1 MGITEVSDLTRGRNN
16 EYHQDGYVL
25 SVLYRHQHSTVLL
38 DLDAHVHQCLCREV
52 YLPNRSR
59 CSLPLP
65 RRLKAVLEERC
76 IDAELNRRY
85 VVIIR
90 KQNTKERISSGS
102 DSKIALLG
110 TFLGSLAVG
119 KYATGAV
126 TDQTLHA

>member
-1 MGITEVSDLTRGRNN
+1 MSSLFCTVTSTPLYSSTWTPTSISAYAGRCIFLI
-16 EYHQDGYVL
+16 VL
-25 SVLYRHQHSTVLL
+25 AVLFRFLV
-38 DLDAHVHQCLCREV
+38 AF
-52 YLPNRSR
+52 
-59 CSLPLP
+59 
-65 RRLKAVLEERC
+65 KAVLEERC

>member
-1 MGITEVSDLTRGRNN
+1 MGTEVSDLTRGRNN

-25 SVLYRHQHSTVLL
+25 SFCTVTSTPLYSSTWTPTSISAYAGRCIFLIVLAVLF
-38 DLDAHVHQCLCREV
+38 
-52 YLPNRSR
+52 
-59 CSLPLP
+59 
-65 RRLKAVLEERC
+65 RLLVAFKAVLEERC

>member
-25 SVLYRHQHSTVLL
+25 SVLFRFLV
-38 DLDAHVHQCLCREV
+38 AF
-52 YLPNRSR
+52 
-59 CSLPLP
+59 
-65 RRLKAVLEERC
+65 KAVLEERC